1 MLGRIN
7 YIEVKSRLFVNQML
21 VTIMAVGLLL
31 LFSQSVQSA
40 ITVLDDIRIT
50 SKGKDTVI
58 DIDLG
63 IQLVYS
69 KHFPQS
75 SGEILQVQMI
85 LATGQV
91 DKRIIH
97 KEIRQGEDLKPPPG
111 QEPILIYITYEEG
124 VPGGPYL
131 TLRFARSVKFE
142 VNAGDT
148 SRSLSVVIRGEEA
161 KKELLEADKKIGKK
175 EKTPKKLAAPKKR
188 KLEINVGQLMAKARQ
203 ALTFGDN
210 TGAITLLRKIIALP
224 ENEHTQDARE
234 LLGLGLER
242 DRQIP
247 RAKFEY
253 KKYLRLYKEGD
264 GSNRVKQRLSAL
276 QNIGIQKRERL
287 RVPKKRT
294 RKQADAF
301 KVFGRLSQAYDQ
313 RKIQRLDVPIRDDPN
328 NPDKI
333 GDTGFVT
340 ASERF
345 DTNFNVRGR
354 YRNSQRAIQLV
365 GAGNYYYDIAANKRN
380 KDLAEGSEKEE
391 TGDGRVSDFYIDY
404 NEITKGITATVGR
417 QRARNTGLLG
427 RFDGAMIGYQ
437 MGATLKPSIFFGSP
451 VFFTAAPYTKR
462 FFGAKLDY
470 GKRRSPLGGTGYFTV
485 QDVDGLSDRQG
496 VGGTLHY
503 ANKGISLFGLL
514 DYDVLFREVTTSSFR
529 WGWKYN
535 KKSKMNLTLNYRY
548 FLQKSNAIS
557 GQTSSIDQ
565 IERCLGEE
573 TTLEVAK
580 DKTSQSYNLTLGN
593 SYQLNRDMNLSVDAS
608 YFQTAGL
615 KKLSPENK
623 AEFDKCSPPLTEYFG
638 SEDFNLVFL
647 STQLVSSNTFAQN
660 DLYVLGVRFSDSD
673 NNTQYGLFLN
683 GRLPP
688 FKKFSIRPR
697 LNIDYRDFKDFDAS
711 DPNNI
716 TGGGSRLSA
725 RFSMRLDYRVM
736 RKWVIESELGYEWV
750 DYKDRQSVGDENRS
764 LIRIGY
770 YYTF

>member
-1 MLGRIN
+1 MLGRRN
-7 YIEVKSRLFVNQML
+7 YIGVINCRLFANQKL
-21 VTIMAVGLLL
+21 VFIMAVGLLI
-31 LFSQSVQSA
+31 LFSQSAQSA

-50 SKGKDTVI
+50 SKGHDTVI

-63 IQLVYS
+63 IQLIYS

-85 LATGQV
+85 LAADPK

-131 TLRFARSVKFE
+131 TLRFARKVKFE
-142 VNAGDT
+142 VNAGES
-148 SRSLSVVIRGEEA
+148 SRSLSVVIRGEEP
-161 KKELLEADKKIGKK
+161 KKESLALDKKPAKVD
-175 EKTPKKLAAPKKR
+175 KTPKKPAATKKR
-188 KLEINVGQLMAKARQ
+188 KLEINVGQIMAKARQ

-242 DRQIP
+242 DRQIS

-253 KKYLRLYKEGD
+253 KKYLRLYKQGD
-264 GSNRVKQRLSAL
+264 GSKRVKQRLTAL

-287 RVPKKRT
+287 REPKNRI
-294 RKQADAF
+294 RQQAKTF
-301 KVFGRLSQAYDQ
+301 KVFGRLSQAYDK
-313 RKIQRLDVPIRDDPN
+313 RIIQRLNVPILDDPN
-328 NPDKI
+328 NPDKTE
-333 GDTGFVT
+333 DTGFET

-345 DTNFNVRGR
+345 DTNFNIRGR

-365 GAGNYYYDIAANKRN
+365 GAGNYYFDIAAYKYNQ
-380 KDLAEGSEKEE
+380 DLNNNEKKEE

-404 NEITKGITATVGR
+404 NEIKKGITATVGR

-427 RFDGAMIGYQ
+427 RFDGAMLGYQ
-437 MGATLKPSIFFGSP
+437 IGATLKPSIFFGSP
-451 VFFTAAPYTKR
+451 VFFTDAPYKKR
-462 FFGAKLDY
+462 FVGAKLDY
-470 GKRRSPLGGTGYFTV
+470 GKRRSPIGGTGYFTL

-503 ANKGISLFGLL
+503 AIKGISLFGLL
-514 DYDVLFREVTTSSFR
+514 DYDVLFKELTTGSFR

-557 GQTSSIDQ
+557 GQSSITQ
-565 IERCLGEE
+565 IEQCLGEE
-573 TTLEVAK
+573 TTLELAK
-580 DKTSQSYNLTLGN
+580 DKTSKSYNLTLGN
-593 SYQLNRDMNLSVDAS
+593 SYQFNRDMNLSVDAS
-608 YFQTAGL
+608 YFKTVGL
-615 KKLSPENK
+615 KSSKNYNQ
-623 AEFDKCSPPLTEYFG
+623 CNPPLTTTA
-638 SEDFNLVFL
+638 SDDFDLVFFT
-647 STQLVSSNTFAQN
+647 TQLVSSNTFAQN
-660 DLYVLGVRFSDSD
+660 DLYVVGFRLGDSSS
-673 NNTQYGLFLN
+673 NTQYGLFLN

-697 LNIDYRDFKDFDAS
+697 LNVDFRDFKDQITDQ
-711 DPNNI
+711 DGNV
-716 TGGGSRLSA
+716 TGGGGTRSSA
-725 RFSMRLDYRVM
+725 RISMRIDYRLM

-750 DYKDRQSVGDENRS
+750 IYNDRLNANDENRA